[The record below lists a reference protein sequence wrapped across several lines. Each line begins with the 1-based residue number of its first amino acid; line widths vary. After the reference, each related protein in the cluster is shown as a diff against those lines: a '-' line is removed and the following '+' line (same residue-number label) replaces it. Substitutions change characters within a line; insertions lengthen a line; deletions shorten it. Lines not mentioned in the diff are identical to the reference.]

1 MQQGK
6 NADGG
11 ALNYVDNGLM
21 TKGFALIA
29 WPVSYGHTGITS
41 FMINQKDV
49 VYQKDMGDDTDA
61 QARKIDSFD
70 PDDSWQA
77 IDEQP

>member
-1 MQQGK
+1 
-6 NADGG
+6 
-11 ALNYVDNGLM
+11 
-21 TKGFALIA
+21 
-29 WPVSYGHTGITS
+29 
-41 FMINQKDV
+41 V

>member
-1 MQQGK
+1 
-6 NADGG
+6 
-11 ALNYVDNGLM
+11 M

-41 FMINQKDV
+41 FMINQKGV

-70 PDDSWQA
+70 PDASWQA